1 MIPKI
6 ITYIVLIGLLV
17 GSLVTPGVARIFD
30 KIIAYVNDDVITQR
44 QLDTIVNQRALEL
57 QHVYHFSKTEA
68 LKAATEQRAALL
80 DKHIREML
88 LVEAALTLK
97 IEVTDSEV
105 EQYIQDVKKR
115 YQIETDDEFKKLLN
129 REGRTL
135 IGFREQCQRNLMT
148 EKLVRGRILPRL
160 QVRDSEVQK
169 FFEENR
175 DQLPTK
181 SDKVRLR
188 YIAVDFKP
196 SEADRKAT
204 YVQVNK
210 AVTQIR
216 TDNTQFE
223 AIAQSINATRNPNSQ
238 IGKLIEAPIT
248 EMGKFPKTFQSVLA
262 ELKPAEISE
271 PVETPEGVHVFMM
284 ETRTDKIVA
293 FRYLTVPFTLSEETI
308 EAARKRAVGLFKKL
322 EAGEEFNTVAT
333 EHSDDIETKAKGGD
347 LGVRALTNFPPEIRK
362 VIQGLAA
369 GKHSEPVETETGL
382 HIFKV
387 EERNVPE
394 LTELEKQQIV
404 TILRQQRFEK
414 EWTAYTD
421 SLLEN
426 AYVKIKSA
434 PAQKI
439 DVKTTK

>member
-6 ITYIVLIGLLV
+6 IVYIVLIGLLI

-57 QHVYHFSKTEA
+57 QHAYRFSKDEA
-68 LKAATEQRAALL
+68 LKAAAEQRAALL
-80 DKHIREML
+80 DKHIRQML

-129 REGRTL
+129 REGTTL

-148 EKLVRGRILPRL
+148 EKLVMGRIMPRL

-181 SDKVRLR
+181 TDKVRLR
-188 YIAVDFKP
+188 HIVIDFKP
-196 SEADRKAT
+196 SEADRKAGLAKI
-204 YVQVNK
+204 NK
-210 AVTQIR
+210 VLAQIHA
-216 TDNTQFE
+216 DKIQFE
-223 AIAQSINATRNPNSQ
+223 TVAQNIKATRNPNSQ
-238 IGKLIEAPIT
+238 AGKLIEASLT
-248 EMGKFPKTFQSVLA
+248 EMHKFPKTFQAVLA
-262 ELKPAEISE
+262 ELKTAEISE
-271 PVETPEGVHVFMM
+271 PVETPEGFYVFMM
-284 ETRTDKIVA
+284 ETRTDKTLA
-293 FRYLTVPFTLSEETI
+293 FRYLTVPLTPSEEAI
-308 EAARKRAVGLFKKL
+308 ETARKRIVDLFKKL
-322 EAGEEFNTVAT
+322 EAGEEFNTLAT
-333 EHSDDIETKAKGGD
+333 EHSDDKETAAKGGN
-347 LGVRALTNFPPEIRK
+347 LGVHALTDFPPKIRK
-362 VIQGLAA
+362 VIQGLAV
-369 GKHSEPVETETGL
+369 GKHSEPVETDTGL
-382 HIFKV
+382 HIFKL
-387 EERNVPE
+387 EERNIPE

-426 AYVKIKSA
+426 AYIKIKPV
-434 PAQKI
+434 PAQKPPE
-439 DVKTTK
+439 